1 MMTSPFLLIGLRLVI
16 AFLTAFSVYQLMTGF
31 YRRQALRDLG
41 NRLKEGEA
49 VNEVQ
54 SLFYRLLQP
63 LSLILR
69 PLAKLMTWAP
79 YRKELER
86 RIVQAGLR
94 GALTFEDVFGYKA
107 AMAVVFY
114 GVGVLLSSSF
124 LGLVPGVFLIL
135 GFFFPDLWLGDLVKQ
150 RHQELIRELPYSLDL
165 LTLSVE
171 AGMDFQRS
179 VDKVVQKSKPSV
191 LRLEF
196 GRFLSEMQLGG
207 TRQEALRH
215 LSERN
220 SVIEMQ
226 TVCALLIQADELG
239 SSIGTTLRA
248 LSEKMQLE
256 RFQRAERMGALA
268 AQKILF
274 PLVFFIFPAVFIMIL
289 GPLVLRFLYR

>member
-1 MMTSPFLLIGLRLVI
+1 
-16 AFLTAFSVYQLMTGF
+16 
-31 YRRQALRDLG
+31 
-41 NRLKEGEA
+41 
-49 VNEVQ
+49 
-54 SLFYRLLQP
+54 
-63 LSLILR
+63 
-69 PLAKLMTWAP
+69 
-79 YRKELER
+79 
-86 RIVQAGLR
+86 
-94 GALTFEDVFGYKA
+94 
-107 AMAVVFY
+107 
-114 GVGVLLSSSF
+114 
-124 LGLVPGVFLIL
+124 
-135 GFFFPDLWLGDLVKQ
+135 
-150 RHQELIRELPYSLDL
+150 
-165 LTLSVE
+165 
-171 AGMDFQRS
+171 MDFQRS

-196 GRFLSEMQLGG
+196 GRFLSEMQLGE